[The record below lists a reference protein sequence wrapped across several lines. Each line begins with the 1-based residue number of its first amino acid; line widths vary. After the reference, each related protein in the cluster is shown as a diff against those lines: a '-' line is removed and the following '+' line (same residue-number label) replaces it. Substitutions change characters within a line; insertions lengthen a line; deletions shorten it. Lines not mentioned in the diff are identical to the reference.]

1 MPLVCASLSTNL
13 SPLGS
18 EKHLEIASESQGLR
32 SFLSGGV
39 SNAKRVSFQE
49 IAGDVDEMDNDV
61 PDTLGKIVEDDD
73 EDREEDIEESD
84 ALMETASGKPPQVSS
99 SIRDFTQAANKGS
112 AAQDRTVRLDFS
124 VSASKSV
131 TGKTATATLG
141 MTRTTRSSSSQ
152 IMTYSGVSKK
162 RGSSVLAGNDMES
175 FTSTQEDA
183 IYGKR
188 SALKKQ
194 RK

>member
-1 MPLVCASLSTNL
+1 M
-13 SPLGS
+13 
-18 EKHLEIASESQGLR
+18 
-32 SFLSGGV
+32 
-39 SNAKRVSFQE
+39 
-49 IAGDVDEMDNDV
+49 AGDSDEMDNDV

-73 EDREEDIEESD
+73 EDREEDIEESET
-84 ALMETASGKPPQVSS
+84 LMISAPAKPSQAAS
-99 SIRDFTQAANKGS
+99 SIRDFTQTAKQGPV
-112 AAQDRTVRLDFS
+112 AQTARVEVS
-124 VSASKSV
+124 VSASK
-131 TGKTATATLG
+131 TTTRKTADTTLG

-152 IMTYSGVSKK
+152 IMTYSGASKK
-162 RGSSVLAGNDMES
+162 RGASALAGNDMES